1 MYDSKYSFSDYSF
14 TTKYRKLLSFY
25 HRLNEFTNL
34 VPRKKKQKTKERVYR
49 VYENAVNLYN
59 TLLSIYFQ

>member
-1 MYDSKYSFSDYSF
+1 MYDSKYSFNDYSF

-34 VPRKKKQKTKERVYR
+34 VPRKEKAKNK
-49 VYENAVNLYN
+49 
-59 TLLSIYFQ
+59 